1 MPMPSRIDIAFEVNP
16 EVSDGEMARERQVG
30 YTEREAAEAVAN
42 VAPVW
47 FANLHVVSTLL
58 DFPAASRLARA

>member
-16 EVSDGEMARERQVG
+16 EVSDGEVARVRQVG
-30 YTEREAAEAVAN
+30 YTEREAAETVAN

-47 FANLHVVSTLL
+47 FAKLHVVGTWL